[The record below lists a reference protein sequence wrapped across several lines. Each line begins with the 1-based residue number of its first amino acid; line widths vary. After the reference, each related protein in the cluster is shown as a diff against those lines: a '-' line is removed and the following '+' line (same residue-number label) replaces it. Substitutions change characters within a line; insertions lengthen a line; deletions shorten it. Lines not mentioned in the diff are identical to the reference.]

1 MEDIYRSLQHVD
13 LSEETYQLLKEKILK
28 RQLKPGQKISINDVA
43 EGLGVSRTPVVVA
56 LQRLSGE
63 GLVEIIPRRGT
74 FVRGVTDVEVEE
86 VFDVRQMIELYAVQ
100 HLLQN
105 GKVNEFLLSIQP
117 TLSMMESAVSGEE
130 YLDYEKF
137 MQGDQ
142 DFHLALVCQ
151 TENRRIIDIYRD
163 LNVHMHVV
171 RAHYISDVETAR
183 QTQREHAGLIEAF
196 KQGDLEKAQEA
207 INAHVTY
214 VKTRIIQLIRDEGG
228 QI

>member
-1 MEDIYRSLQHVD
+1 MEEAYPSLQHFD

-28 RQLKPGQKISINDVA
+28 RQLKPGQKISINEIAD
-43 EGLGVSRTPVVVA
+43 GLGVSRTPVVVA

-74 FVRGVTDVEVEE
+74 FVRGVTDFEVEE
-86 VFDVRQMIELYAVQ
+86 VFDVRHMIELYAVQ
-100 HLLQN
+100 HLLKN
-105 GKVNEFLLSIQP
+105 GKVDEFLVSVQP
-117 TLSMMESAVSGEE
+117 SLFTMEGAVSGED

-163 LNVHMHVV
+163 LNVHMHVA
-171 RAHYISDVETAR
+171 RAHYISDVESAR
-183 QTQREHAGLIEAF
+183 QTQREHSELIESF
-196 KQGDLEKAQEA
+196 KEGDLEKAQDA
-207 INAHVTY
+207 ITAHVNY
-214 VKTRIIQLIRDEGG
+214 VKTRIIQLIRDQGG